1 MSDTTSIYF
10 EAFTVSY
17 TDDDTLIIRTDDEKT
32 HESIES
38 YLIDLNRIGILYL
51 SEVAMWE
58 NPVDYLP
65 DSLGMFVIDTDTQT
79 QRKIVEGL

>member
-1 MSDTTSIYF
+1 MSDTTSIYH

-17 TDDDTLIIRTDDEKT
+17 SDNDDLIIKTEDEKT
-32 HESIES
+32 HESIEN
-38 YLIDLNRIGILYL
+38 YLIDLNRLNLLFL

-65 DSLGMFVIDTDTQT
+65 DSFGMFVIDTDTQT